1 VDKGW
6 SRWGWEREVRECK
19 PFWFLECLLLLLSH
33 ALPEGMRP
41 VGLGNEGIHFP
52 GLSTSY

>member
-1 VDKGW
+1 MDKGW